1 MALGGRGTP
10 AMVIRNSD
18 EDGAGRR
25 GEAACAVEWEDR
37 AGPWTPHGRNMNS
50 GLESSVSPCPNES
63 PRRGAGAFRE
73 GGESDHGALRKG
85 GANRRH
91 RKQRASLDFL
101 VRSTLSP

>member
-37 AGPWTPHGRNMNS
+37 TGPWTLHGRNMNS
-50 GLESSVSPCPNES
+50 G
-63 PRRGAGAFRE
+63 
-73 GGESDHGALRKG
+73 
-85 GANRRH
+85 
-91 RKQRASLDFL
+91 
-101 VRSTLSP
+101 